1 MSWYQYDGNRNLIL
15 TLYIQPGAKHTELVG
30 LHGDAL
36 KIRLSAPPVEGKANK
51 VLLKFLAERFQVP
64 LRQVSIKQGAQSRY
78 KIVEIYQPSL
88 GPQVLAA
95 DGCLK

>member
-15 TLYIQPGAKHTELVG
+15 TLYIQPSAKHTELVG

-36 KIRLSAPPVEGKANK
+36 KIKLSAPPIEGKANK
-51 VLLKFLAERFQVP
+51 ALLKFLAERFQVP

-88 GPQVLAA
+88 GPQVLSA
-95 DGCLK
+95 DDCLK

>member
-1 MSWYQYDGNRNLIL
+1 MCWYQYDGNRNLIL

-88 GPQVLAA
+88 GPQVLSA
-95 DGCLK
+95 DDCLK

>member
-1 MSWYQYDGNRNLIL
+1 MSWYQYDGHCNLIL

-78 KIVEIYQPSL
+78 KIVEIYKPSL
-88 GPQVLAA
+88 GPQVLSA
-95 DGCLK
+95 DDCLK

>member
-1 MSWYQYDGNRNLIL
+1 MSWYQYDGNCNLIL
-15 TLYIQPGAKHTELVG
+15 TLYIQPGAKHTELAG

-64 LRQVSIKQGAQSRY
+64 LRQVSIKQGMQSRY

-88 GPQVLAA
+88 GPQVLSA
-95 DGCLK
+95 DDCLK